1 MSENFPKVVLTNSLL
16 NVILI
21 TVKGGGIIKT
31 VTLRLSDELHKQMKL
46 LTVKKDVSIQ
56 DYITR
61 LIKLD
66 LQNEVSDNQQ
76 K

>member
-1 MSENFPKVVLTNSLL
+1 MTNSLL
-16 NVILI
+16 NVILNA
-21 TVKGGGIIKT
+21 VKGGGIIKT

-46 LTVKKDVSIQ
+46 LTVKKDMTIQ

-61 LIKLD
+61 LIERD